1 MTQAPISDYGVIGD
15 QHTAALV
22 GPDGGID
29 WCCAPRFD
37 SPSFFG
43 ALLDETRGGTWR
55 IAPLGAST
63 TEQRYLPG
71 TNILVTTFRLAAGGV
86 VEVTDLMPI
95 GPARRH
101 GTEVLRRVHCTRG
114 TAEIGVLFE
123 PRFDYAQRPPQLHRR
138 AAGVLATD
146 DDDDVA
152 TIASAREVPWQI
164 GDGRAEARLALGTG
178 DRTWFIVR
186 FDDDEVHP
194 VDAYHPQEKLDAT
207 ARWWDEWSA
216 RLDYQGPYRQA
227 VERSAL
233 ALKLCCYEPTG
244 AVVAAPTTSLPG
256 GVGGGRNWDYRYTWL
271 RDSAFVVDALD
282 RLGYETEANAFVQ
295 FLKRTSR
302 KATPRHLQ
310 IMFGV
315 DGRRD
320 LPEHVL
326 QHLAGYRDNRPVR
339 IGNGAVGQFQLDV
352 YGELLETANIW
363 RRHHPMSEGAWRVF
377 RQLVEWT
384 ADHWREPDHS
394 IWEPRL
400 EPKHYVF
407 SKVMAWVALE
417 RGARMATDLQ
427 LPGDID
433 RWRKEAATIHAEVL
447 ERGWDRQRQTFL
459 QAYDEPH
466 LDASALIIP
475 KVRFLS
481 RKDLRVKSTLAAVR
495 RDLATSCEDLI
506 YRYRSADGL
515 EGTEGSFVICSC
527 WVVGNLA
534 MTGEHAE
541 AERLFRLLLKR
552 GGALGLFAE
561 EIDPSTGE
569 HLGNYPQALSHA
581 ALIQTAYLLER
592 LRPAPSKGVAAS
604 PQGLLNS

>member
-1 MTQAPISDYGVIGD
+1 MTQPSISTYGVIGD
-15 QHTAALV
+15 LHTAALI
-22 GPDGGID
+22 GPQGGID

-37 SPSFFG
+37 SPSLFA
-43 ALLDETRGGTWR
+43 ALLDEQRGGTWR
-55 IAPLGAST
+55 IAPLGAATS
-63 TEQRYLPG
+63 EQRYLPG

-86 VEVTDLMPI
+86 VEVTDLMPV

-114 TAEIGVLFE
+114 TAEVGVSFE
-123 PRFDYAQRPPQLHRR
+123 PRFDYGHRLAQMHRR
-138 AAGVLATD
+138 STGVLATD
-146 DDDDVA
+146 EDDDVA
-152 TIASAREVPWQI
+152 TIASAQEVTWELAE
-164 GDGRAEARLALGTG
+164 GRAEARLTLATG
-178 DRTWFIVR
+178 DRTWFILR
-186 FDDDEVHP
+186 FDDDDVHP
-194 VDAYHPQEKLDAT
+194 VDAYRPQEKLDAT

-216 RLDYQGPYRQA
+216 RLTYGGPYRQA

-233 ALKLCCYEPTG
+233 ALKLCCYEPSG

-256 GVGGGRNWDYRYTWL
+256 GVGGGRNWDYRFTWL
-271 RDSAFVVDALD
+271 RDSAFVLYALD
-282 RLGYETEANAFVQ
+282 RLGYDAEGNAFVQ

-302 KATPRHLQ
+302 KSSPRHLQ

-320 LPEHVL
+320 LPERIL
-326 QHLAGYRDNRPVR
+326 DHLAGYRGNAPVR

-377 RQLVEWT
+377 RTLVDWT

-407 SKVMAWVALE
+407 SKVMAWVALD
-417 RGARMATDLQ
+417 RGVRIATLLR
-427 LPGDID
+427 LPGDVD
-433 RWRKEAATIHAEVL
+433 RWRREAAVIHEEVL
-447 ERGWDRQRQTFL
+447 EHGWDRSRQTFL
-459 QAYDEPH
+459 QSYDEPH
-466 LDASALIIP
+466 LDAAALLLP
-475 KVRFLS
+475 NVGFLPRTDPRVRT
-481 RKDLRVKSTLAAVR
+481 TLAAVR
-495 RDLATSCEDLI
+495 RELATSCEDLI

-515 EGTEGSFVICSC
+515 EGTEGAFVICSC
-527 WVVGNLA
+527 WVINNLA

-552 GGALGLFAE
+552 GGSLGLYAE
-561 EIDPSTGE
+561 EIEPSTGE

-581 ALIQTAYLLER
+581 GLIQTAYLLER
-592 LRPAPSKGVAAS
+592 LRPD
-604 PQGLLNS
+604 